1 VFPTSRKGSILSWYE
16 FLLFVHVSAA
26 AIWLGGGFILQA
38 YGVAVRNGGDPRE
51 MATFAGR
58 ASRVGERVFV
68 PASLVVLLAG
78 VGMMIEGSWDWG
90 QLWVVFALIVFAASF
105 ASGLFHIAPMGK
117 RIEAVG
123 PETPEGQELIRK
135 IFASLRVELVLL
147 YSIAFAMTVKPT
159 FDDGW
164 TVLLASAVIVATVA
178 AFLLRSQSSAPEA
191 PAAVAD

>member
-1 VFPTSRKGSILSWYE
+1 MTWYE

-26 AIWLGGGFILQA
+26 AIWLGGGFIFQA

-51 MATFAGR
+51 MAAFAGR

-68 PASLVVLLAG
+68 PASLIVLLAG
-78 VGMMIEGSWDWG
+78 IGLMIEGSWDWG
-90 QLWVVFALIVFAASF
+90 QLWIVFALTVFAGSF
-105 ASGLFHIAPMGK
+105 FSGLLHIAPMGK

-135 IFASLRVELVLL
+135 IFRSLRIELVFL

-164 TVLLASAVIVATVA
+164 TVLLASAVILGLTAM
-178 AFLLRSQSSAPEA
+178 FLLRSQPSPEA
-191 PAAVAD
+191 PAAVTD